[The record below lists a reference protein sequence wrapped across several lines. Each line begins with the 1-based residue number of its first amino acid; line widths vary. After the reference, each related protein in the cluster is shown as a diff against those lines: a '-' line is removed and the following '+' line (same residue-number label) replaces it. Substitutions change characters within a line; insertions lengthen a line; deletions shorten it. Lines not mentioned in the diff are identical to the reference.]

1 MLAHIER
8 LKRKMTE
15 NDLDGL
21 VAATTENIHYLTGI
35 SSVSLHLHPYFGQC
49 YAVIT
54 RDAPERVTLEVQGPS
69 SKVRDLSES
78 RVSVILDLS
87 GVSEPGQRTFTLDQS
102 NVFLPVG
109 VRLNRAVPAQIR
121 MRFETRMSKE
131 VPVRVNLA
139 SPPPAG
145 YRVLS
150 QVVSPQMVRIEGPES
165 RVKVVTEADTD
176 PIDISNVVGVKEFRV
191 NLFVNDPMIRLA
203 NVTGVMVRI
212 DVGLD
217 QGPATDKKS
226 KK

>member
-1 MLAHIER
+1 MSWIFRDFWWKLLSLLIAFSLWFAMVGDQER
-8 LKRKMTE
+8 
-15 NDLDGL
+15 
-21 VAATTENIHYLTGI
+21 ATTLNVPVEMKGIPADFEI
-35 SSVSLHLHPYFGQC
+35 SS
-49 YAVIT
+49 
-54 RDAPERVTLEVQGPS
+54 DAPERVTLEVQGPS

-87 GVSEPGQRTFTLDQS
+87 GISEPGQRTFTLDQS
-102 NVFLPVG
+102 NVFLPAG

-139 SPPPAG
+139 SAPPDG
-145 YRVLS
+145 YEVLS
-150 QVVSPQMVRIEGPES
+150 QVVSPQLVRIEGPES
-165 RVKVVTEADTD
+165 RVKQVTEADTD

-212 DVGLD
+212 DVGLASD
-217 QGPATDKKS
+217 PVADKKS